1 MPISPD
7 EAPHSLDVANP
18 SSNWPRE
25 TLDASLIE
33 LPRGWPPVEITPTT
47 GSTNADLLARLAS
60 TTPDLAVAHG
70 SLLVAEH
77 QDAGRGRFDRTWS
90 SPPSAGITAS
100 VVWRLEGCPRS
111 RAGWIALLAG
121 LGVVNAVREIAGVEA
136 FLKWPNDIVV
146 LGSSG
151 PNKLGGL
158 LIEVAATGEYV
169 VGLGLNVSTTTE
181 ELPHSAA
188 VSLHS
193 LGCAPISR
201 EALVAAV
208 ARTWDDLL
216 RAWQAAAWDPVASGL
231 AQEVVAAMAT
241 IGTEVRV
248 EFSPTDH
255 IVGRA
260 GGLDEFGRLL
270 VEVAGEPGPQAIA
283 AGDVFHLR
291 GRSESAEPR

>member
-1 MPISPD
+1 MLPNEVPRSTG
-7 EAPHSLDVANP
+7 VADQE
-18 SSNWPRE
+18 SDWHRE
-25 TLDASLIE
+25 GLKAALIE
-33 LPRGWPPVEITPTT
+33 LPPGWPAVEVTATT
-47 GSTNADLLARLAS
+47 GSTNADLLARLTVGSARS
-60 TTPDLAVAHG
+60 LVDHG
-70 SLLVAEH
+70 LLLVAEH

-100 VVWRLEGCPRS
+100 VVWRLAGCPRS

-121 LGVVNAVREIAGVEA
+121 LGVVNAVRETAGVEA

-146 LGSSG
+146 LGASG

-169 VGLGLNVSTTTE
+169 VGLGLNVSTTAA
-181 ELPHSAA
+181 ELPSDAA
-188 VSLHS
+188 VSLRS
-193 LGCAPISR
+193 LGSSPVSR

-208 ARTWDDLL
+208 ARRWDDLL
-216 RAWQAAAWDPVASGL
+216 RVWEAAGWDPVVSGL
-231 AQEVVAAMAT
+231 ARKVVSAMAT

-248 EFSPTDH
+248 EFSPTH
-255 IVGRA
+255 HLVGRA

-270 VEVAGEPGPQAIA
+270 VEVAGESDPQAIA